1 LLHELRV
8 CRLHLIHAVA
18 VLLIL
23 LGKPALKLLNY
34 EGSELE
40 TLDLPLK
47 DALVAIE
54 LFVLVIICNQWLMI
68 DRV

>member
-18 VLLIL
+18 ILLIL
-23 LGKPALKLLNY
+23 LGEAALELLNH

-54 LFVLVIICNQWLMI
+54 LFVLIIICNQWLMI